1 METKEIPMPII
12 AYLAILDKGHQPVL
26 TRNYLCDHLIRLNDE
41 PSLDI
46 ECIRMQMSM
55 IAYSALDIFDE
66 K

>member
-12 AYLAILDKGHQPVL
+12 AYLAILDKGNQPVI
-26 TRNYLCDHLIRLNDE
+26 TRNYLCDHLIKLNDE

-46 ECIRMQMSM
+46 ECIRMQISM
-55 IAYSALDIFDE
+55 IAYSTLDVFDE